1 MDWSV
6 PLPEAGRQAGASQSW
21 KERGKLGPIPYQTAS
36 RLAVTNQVFL
46 GSWTVD
52 IHQEGRSQRS
62 APQKRHTAHL
72 RCSCVC
78 RKLSG
83 WDRGGDKMH
92 CTWEV
97 CARQAPGRLSCSD
110 LGRAQN
116 AGPTE
121 SVPLWSTR
129 EPEPEW
135 CRSGSACNPV
145 PASDSSRQSN
155 LKPMQC
161 RPGKHARCEP
171 GQTQ

>member
-1 MDWSV
+1 MDWSI

-21 KERGKLGPIPYQTAS
+21 KERGKLGPIPYQTVR

-52 IHQEGRSQRS
+52 IHQEGQSQRS

-72 RCSCVC
+72 RRRSCC
-78 RKLSG
+78 APRKPSS
-83 WDRGGDKMH
+83 WPQGGDKMH
-92 CTWEV
+92 HPMWGE
-97 CARQAPGRLSCSD
+97 CARQAPGGLSCSD

-121 SVPLWSTR
+121 SVPLWNTR

-135 CRSGSACNPV
+135 LRSGKC
-145 PASDSSRQSN
+145 
-155 LKPMQC
+155 
-161 RPGKHARCEP
+161 
-171 GQTQ
+171 TQPRAHFIYLFI